1 VQVNEFA
8 EPRCEAHGLRITGC
22 LPCCRRIFEEAGEL
36 DEFSRHSWAV
46 ANVYLPKEMWVG

>member
-1 VQVNEFA
+1 MQVNEFA

-22 LPCCRRIFEEAGEL
+22 LPCCRRIFEEAGSWGADL
-36 DEFSRHSWAV
+36 RHSWAV